1 MPNADEVAD
10 VRLVELVELVD
21 CAKRGRTPPTFVR
34 NIVFIVALF
43 YAHCPRQVVMESLQS
58 LAIVM
63 FD

>member
-1 MPNADEVAD
+1 MTMPNADEVAE
-10 VRLVELVELVD
+10 VRLVELVD
-21 CAKRGRTPPTFVR
+21 WAKRGRTPPTFVR